1 MHGKA
6 PYAWR
11 RGLGEVSFCVEK
23 IEDEQER
30 AKMLRVPLDH
40 LTEQTDLQFE
50 VRRQPA
56 EVWFVT
62 EKTASDQ

>member
-1 MHGKA
+1 M
-6 PYAWR
+6 
-11 RGLGEVSFCVEK
+11 GEVSFCVEK

-50 VRRQPA
+50 VRCQPA

-62 EKTASDQ
+62 EKDDG